1 MRHASQPEMGGCVL
15 SRLVVV
21 SNRVAPV
28 EEGKASAGGLSVAV
42 EEAFAKTEGLWF
54 GWNGKIENNGPIRVT
69 VEEGKRF
76 ARATMPLS
84 RKDYNDFYVGYANS
98 TLWPLLHY
106 RLNVMQ
112 YSRAH
117 AEGYR
122 RVNELYA
129 NHLAPLLRP
138 DDLIWVHDYHLFV
151 LGREL
156 KRMGL
161 ENRMGFFLH
170 TPFPPPDMLR
180 ACSEHEEIVRALFDY
195 DVIGFQT
202 ENDARNLLEYVRR
215 LSGGT
220 VRGNRA
226 TAFGKT
232 ARVQAFPISIRPDEM
247 AEAAEKAMRSNRA
260 RQLVRSLGG
269 KQLIIGVERLDYSK
283 GLDKRFASYERL
295 LTNYPEN
302 RGSVTLMQIAPPSR
316 GDVQSYREIR
326 QVLEGMAGHINGQFA
341 EFDWVPIRYLNKS
354 YRRDVL
360 AGFFR
365 IAQVGYVTPLRDG
378 MNLVAKEYVASQD
391 PVDPGVLVLSEFAG
405 AAAELD
411 GAVIVN
417 PFDEEGMMEGL
428 QTALRMPLGDR
439 IERYQSM
446 MAVLRKNDLQNW
458 RRRFLEALRGA

>member
-1 MRHASQPEMGGCVL
+1 M

-54 GWNGKIENNGPIRVT
+54 GWNGKIENNGPIRVK

-84 RKDYNDFYVGYANS
+84 RKDYNDFYAGFANS

-122 RVNELYA
+122 RVNELFA
-129 NHLAPLLRP
+129 NQLAPFLRP

-156 KRMGL
+156 KRRGL

-215 LSGGT
+215 LRGGT

-232 ARVQAFPISIRPDEM
+232 ARVQAFPISIRPDDM
-247 AEAAEKAMRSNRA
+247 ADAAEKAIRSNRA
-260 RQLVRSLGG
+260 RQLVRSLGE

-326 QVLEGMAGHINGQFA
+326 QILEGMAGHINGQFA

>member
-1 MRHASQPEMGGCVL
+1 L

-28 EEGKASAGGLSVAV
+28 EEGQASAGGLSVAV

-54 GWNGKIENNGPIRVT
+54 GWNGRIENSSRIKVT
-69 VEEGKRF
+69 VKEGQRF
-76 ARATMPLS
+76 ARATMPLT
-84 RKDYNDFYVGYANS
+84 RRDYNAYYVGYANS

-106 RLNVMQ
+106 RLNVME
-112 YSRAH
+112 YSRENSA
-117 AEGYR
+117 GYR
-122 RVNELYA
+122 RVNELFA
-129 NHLAPLLRP
+129 SQLAPLLRK
-138 DDLIWVHDYHLFV
+138 DDLVWVHDYHLFF

-156 KRMGL
+156 KRIGL
-161 ENRMGFFLH
+161 ENRLGFFLH
-170 TPFPPPDMLR
+170 TPFPPPDVLR
-180 ACSEHEEIVRALFDY
+180 SCSEHEEIVRALFDY

-202 ENDARNLLEYVRR
+202 ENDARNLLEYVHR
-215 LSGGT
+215 LRCGS

-247 AEAAEKAMRSNRA
+247 AAVAEKAVRSNRS
-260 RQLVRSLGG
+260 RQLLRSLDGR
-269 KQLIIGVERLDYSK
+269 QLIIGVERLDYSK

-295 LTNYPEN
+295 LANYPEN
-302 RGSVTLMQIAPPSR
+302 CGNVTFMQIAPPSR

-326 QVLEGMAGHINGQFA
+326 QVLERMAGHINGQFA
-341 EFDWVPIRYLNKS
+341 EFDWMPIRYLNKS

-360 AGFFR
+360 AGFYR
-365 IAQVGYVTPLRDG
+365 IAQVGFVTPLRDG

-417 PFDEEGMMEGL
+417 PFDVEGMMEGL

-439 IERYQSM
+439 IERHKSM
-446 MAVLRKNDLQNW
+446 MAVLRKNNLQTW